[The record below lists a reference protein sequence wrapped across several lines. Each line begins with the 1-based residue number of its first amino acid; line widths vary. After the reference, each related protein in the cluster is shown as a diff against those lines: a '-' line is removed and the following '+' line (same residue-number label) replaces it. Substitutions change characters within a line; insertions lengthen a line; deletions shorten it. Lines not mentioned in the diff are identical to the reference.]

1 MAKRRLRKVAAC
13 FMAHPDDCE
22 FLAAGTM
29 ALLARRGWELH
40 IVTCTPGDCGSA
52 ELGPEEISRVRRAEA
67 ARAAAV
73 IGATYHCLELRD
85 LNITFDRD
93 AISRTVRLARDIAP
107 SLMFTHALQDYMPDH
122 EVAAQLARTASVSWF
137 VPNAAAGPIPPDGGA
152 VPYLYYADPAGG
164 IDHFGNAAVATTYVD
179 TTSVHGAKER
189 MVKAHASQRAWLRRH
204 FGMDEFLDVMRRHSR
219 SRGAEI
225 GVRWAEGFRQHRGA
239 GYPKDCVLTRELG
252 DVVLTRNAPTAPDAE
267 REAIR

>member
-1 MAKRRLRKVAAC
+1 MASFFAAMRRRQISVRPIARREDSPHPVRPLVSSSTRIPMAKRRLRKVAAC

-137 VPNAAAGPIPPDGGA
+137 VPNAAAGPIPPDG
-152 VPYLYYADPAGG
+152 
-164 IDHFGNAAVATTYVD
+164 
-179 TTSVHGAKER
+179 
-189 MVKAHASQRAWLRRH
+189 
-204 FGMDEFLDVMRRHSR
+204 
-219 SRGAEI
+219 
-225 GVRWAEGFRQHRGA
+225 
-239 GYPKDCVLTRELG
+239 
-252 DVVLTRNAPTAPDAE
+252 
-267 REAIR
+267 